1 MRLFSYKYQANS
13 FYTYD
18 KLEYYK
24 ADNREIIKKT
34 SPFMIQA
41 QIISEKEKKR
51 LMAKFKIHQYKKNLG
66 ADILI
71 LDNTNYYLINK
82 NKKFK
87 LKFKNK
93 NYKIY
98 EKI

>member
-24 ADNREIIKKT
+24 ADNRKIIKKT
-34 SPFMIQA
+34 SPFMIQM

-51 LMAKFKIHQYKKNLG
+51 LMTKFRIHQYKKNLG
-66 ADILI
+66 ADILV

-87 LKFKNK
+87 LKFENK

>member
-1 MRLFSYKYQANS
+1 MICSWFLKGDLNFSESDFKKILNLKNGVRNDFLMRLFSYKYQANS

-41 QIISEKEKKR
+41 QIISEKEKKDWWQNLKSTNIR
-51 LMAKFKIHQYKKNLG
+51 KI
-66 ADILI
+66 
-71 LDNTNYYLINK
+71 
-82 NKKFK
+82 
-87 LKFKNK
+87 
-93 NYKIY
+93 
-98 EKI
+98 